1 MENIHKY
8 KTYLFRHFAES
19 LDMKLHPLNVH
30 GTPLDGSTRVIGYA
44 RVSTEDQNLDLQ
56 IDALRSYGCDRIF
69 RDHGLSGNSRTRNGL
84 TESLKTLK
92 AGDTLVV
99 WKLDRLGRSL
109 SHLVELISLLRDRD
123 IAFVSM
129 RDQIDTNSAGGRFY
143 FHMLA
148 AMAEFEREIISE
160 RTKAGIAAARKRG
173 TQIGRRPKFSEAD
186 IVSARQ
192 MLADGHSR
200 KSIAEALGVSV
211 ITLRQALTNPDYG
224 GKQQPPNR

>member
-1 MENIHKY
+1 
-8 KTYLFRHFAES
+8 
-19 LDMKLHPLNVH
+19 MKNPSSDLQRGPTA
-30 GTPLDGSTRVIGYA
+30 TPARLIGYA
-44 RVSTEDQNLDLQ
+44 RVSTDDQNLDLQ
-56 IDALRSYGCDRIF
+56 LDALQSFGCIRIF
-69 RDHGLSGNSRTRNGL
+69 EDRGLSGQTRQRSGL
-84 TESLKTLK
+84 TKLLKTLK
-92 AGDTLVV
+92 EGDTLVV

-109 SHLVELISLLRDRD
+109 SHLVELISLLRDRGV
-123 IAFVSM
+123 AFVSM

-173 TQIGRRPKFSEAD
+173 TQIGRRPKLSEAD

-200 KSIAEALGVSV
+200 KAIAEKLEVSV
-211 ITLRQALTNPDYG
+211 ITLRQALNNPDYG
-224 GKQQPPNR
+224 GKKQRPDR